1 MTIKDKKAL
10 ERQRNQLLRRAEA
23 IQRHLDEVTRAARE
37 ELVSIRD
44 QIRSLDAIRE
54 APEEAGERQAK
65 IFDRKPI
72 TVKKKVKTVLIV
84 EKQANYSQLTRQTK
98 FAGFKAILAVTAEGG
113 LRKAKECRPDL
124 ILLDIEIP
132 DMDGLRFVSEI
143 RRNLEADRIPI
154 VAISAFPH
162 LKPRCLELGCDDFL
176 LKPVRMVDLIMR
188 TRKFLNSDSKL
199 SVSTSKA

>member
-10 ERQRNQLLRRAEA
+10 DRQRSQLLRRAEA

-44 QIRSLDAIRE
+44 QIHDLDAIRE
-54 APEEAGERQAK
+54 TPEDDGERQAK
-65 IFDRKPI
+65 ILDRKSI
-72 TVKKKVKTVLIV
+72 TVQKKVQTVLIV
-84 EKQANYSQLTRQTK
+84 EKQTNYSQSLVRPTQS
-98 FAGFKAILAVTAEGG
+98 AGFKPIVAVTAEGG
-113 LRKAKECRPDL
+113 LRKAKEFRPDL

-143 RRNLEADRIPI
+143 RQNHEAGRIPI
-154 VAISAFPH
+154 IAISAFPH

-176 LKPVRMVDLIMR
+176 LKPVRIIDLIKR
-188 TRKFLNSDSKL
+188 TRKFLHPDPKSSR
-199 SVSTSKA
+199 

>member
-10 ERQRNQLLRRAEA
+10 DRQRSQLLRRAKA

-44 QIRSLDAIRE
+44 QIHDLDAIRE
-54 APEEAGERQAK
+54 TPEDDGERQAK
-65 IFDRKPI
+65 ILDRKSI
-72 TVKKKVKTVLIV
+72 TVQKKVQTVLIV
-84 EKQANYSQLTRQTK
+84 EKQTNYSQSLVRPTQS
-98 FAGFKAILAVTAEGG
+98 AGFKPVVAVTAEGG
-113 LRKAKECRPDL
+113 LRKAKESRPDL

-143 RRNLEADRIPI
+143 RQNHDGGRIPI
-154 VAISAFPH
+154 IAISAFPH

-176 LKPVRMVDLIMR
+176 LKPVRIIDLIKR
-188 TRKFLNSDSKL
+188 TRKVLHSDPKS
-199 SVSTSKA
+199 SR